1 MAVTGSGEIKLIG
14 DVNNEINGNTTD
26 TNVSLTTLSTGA
38 SKDAPHGLTEFYGY
52 SSAVAPSLGS
62 TSASGV
68 GTGSMT
74 LNSSV
79 SSDGGGT
86 ITERGFY
93 FGTSTNRASNT
104 KYTVS
109 GTTGSFSS
117 ARSSLSSGTTYY
129 FWAFATNSVG
139 TTYSGMVTQATST
152 PSASGLF
159 SNMSTWG
166 SWSPASGAA
175 PSNCASA
182 SLTWGASMTAGG
194 YWKTNSTTVTA
205 SWWLTSQTANTCNTP
220 SYGAMYGTTV
230 SISGNWTWGPSGN
243 GGCGYRIESWAASG
257 YSTYHIYRSTIC
269 C

>member
-38 SKDAPHGLTEFYGY
+38 GKDAPHGLTEFYGY
-52 SSAVAPSLGS
+52 VDAVAPSMGS
-62 TSASGV
+62 NSTHTIGETYFYSV
-68 GTGSMT
+68 
-74 LNSSV
+74 SSV

-109 GTTGSFSS
+109 GTTGSMSRANTGLS
-117 ARSSLSSGTTYY
+117 AGTTYY
-129 FWAFATNSVG
+129 WWAYATNSAG
-139 TTYSGMVTQATST
+139 TTYTSMYTQATNS

-166 SWSPASGAA
+166 SWSPASGSA

-205 SWWLTSQTANTCNTP
+205 SWWLTSQTGNTCNTP

-230 SISGNWTWGPSGN
+230 SIYGNWTWGPSGS

-257 YSTYHIYRSTIC
+257 YATYHIYRSTIC